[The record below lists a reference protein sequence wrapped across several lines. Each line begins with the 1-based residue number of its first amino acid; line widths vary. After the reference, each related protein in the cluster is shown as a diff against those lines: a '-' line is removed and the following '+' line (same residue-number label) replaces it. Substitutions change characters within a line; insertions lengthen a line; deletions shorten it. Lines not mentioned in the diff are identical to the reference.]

1 MSLKKYIP
9 YYLKIRILL
18 FLQKFKSVTLFS
30 SQNLKKEDSKVF
42 IFLAANYSNLGDV
55 AITYAQEKF
64 IQNTLPNHKVVLIPI
79 NKTIEGIS
87 FAKSILN
94 PSDCITTVG
103 GGNFGDLYDQI
114 ETLRQLVIAS
124 FPNNKIISFPQTF
137 DFSNSP
143 KGKKSLAKAISV
155 YSKHSNLSFF
165 VREQQSFELM
175 QHHFPEVKVFLTP
188 DIVLSLDKTQ
198 PKITRNGV
206 TLSLRAD
213 DEKLLTS
220 EQNESLINW
229 AKETFSNVSFYDT
242 HINKGNLSEQ
252 QLDEE
257 LNKIW
262 NQYKS
267 SELVITDRLHGMIFS
282 YITNTPCLV
291 FLNNNHKISASYE
304 WIKEQA
310 PIILIKNFDLESI
323 NEAFENLNSSNTTA
337 YKNLMEKYLP
347 LKQQLLS

>member
-1 MSLKKYIP
+1 MFLKKYIP
-9 YYLKIRILL
+9 YYFKIRMLL
-18 FLQKFKSVTLFS
+18 FLQKFKSVNFFS

-79 NKTIEGIS
+79 NKTIEGII
-87 FAKSILN
+87 FVKSILN
-94 PSDCITTVG
+94 ASDCITIVG
-103 GGNFGDLYDQI
+103 GGNFGDLYNQI
-114 ETLRQLVIAS
+114 EALRQLVITS
-124 FPNNKIISFPQTF
+124 FPHNKIISFPQTF

-143 KGKKSLAKAISV
+143 KGKKSLEKAISV
-155 YSKHSNLSFF
+155 YSKHSDLSFF

-175 QHHFPEVKVFLTP
+175 QYHFPKVKVFLTP
-188 DIVLSLDKTQ
+188 DIVLSLDQSQ
-198 PKITRNGV
+198 PQMERNGV

-213 DEKLLTS
+213 DEKLLTF

-229 AKETFSNVSFYDT
+229 AQQTFPNVSFYDT

-252 QLDEE
+252 QLEEE

-262 NQYKS
+262 KQYKS
-267 SELVITDRLHGMIFS
+267 SELVITDRLHGMIFA

-304 WIKEQA
+304 WIKKQA
-310 PIILIKNFDLESI
+310 PILLIKNFDLESI
-323 NEAFENLNSSNTTA
+323 GETYGTLNLSNTIA
-337 YKNLMEKYLP
+337 NKDLMEKYLP

>member
-9 YYLKIRILL
+9 YHFKIRILL
-18 FLQKFKSVTLFS
+18 FLQKFKSVTIFS
-30 SQNLKKEDSKVF
+30 SQSLKKEDSKVF

-79 NKTIEGIS
+79 NKTIEGII
-87 FAKSILN
+87 FVKSIWN
-94 PSDCITTVG
+94 ASDCITIVG
-103 GGNFGDLYDQI
+103 GGNFGDLYNQI
-114 ETLRQLVIAS
+114 EALRQLVIAS

-143 KGKKSLAKAISV
+143 KGKKSLEKAISV
-155 YSKHSNLSFF
+155 YSEHSNLSFF

-175 QHHFPEVKVFLTP
+175 QRHFPKVEVFLTP
-188 DIVLSLDKTQ
+188 DIVLSLDQSQ
-198 PKITRNGV
+198 PQMKRNGV

-229 AKETFSNVSFYDT
+229 AKQTFSNVSFYDT

-257 LNKIW
+257 LNNIW
-262 NQYKS
+262 KQYKS
-267 SELVITDRLHGMIFS
+267 SELVITDRLHGMIFA

-304 WIKEQA
+304 WIKNQA
-310 PIILIKNFDLESI
+310 PILLIKNFDLKNI
-323 NEAFENLNSSNTTA
+323 GEAYETLNSSNTTA
-337 YKNLMEKYLP
+337 YKDLMEKYLP

>member
-1 MSLKKYIP
+1 M
-9 YYLKIRILL
+9 
-18 FLQKFKSVTLFS
+18 
-30 SQNLKKEDSKVF
+30 
-42 IFLAANYSNLGDV
+42 
-55 AITYAQEKF
+55 
-64 IQNTLPNHKVVLIPI
+64 
-79 NKTIEGIS
+79 
-87 FAKSILN
+87 
-94 PSDCITTVG
+94 
-103 GGNFGDLYDQI
+103 
-114 ETLRQLVIAS
+114 
-124 FPNNKIISFPQTF
+124 
-137 DFSNSP
+137 
-143 KGKKSLAKAISV
+143 
-155 YSKHSNLSFF
+155 
-165 VREQQSFELM
+165 
-175 QHHFPEVKVFLTP
+175 KVFLTP
-188 DIVLSLDKTQ
+188 DIVLSLDKSQ
-198 PKITRNGV
+198 PQITRNGI

-304 WIKEQA
+304 WIEEQA
-310 PIILIKNFDLESI
+310 PVILIKNFDLESI
-323 NEAFENLNSSNTTA
+323 NEAFESLNSSNTTA